1 MADDP
6 LTNLRCPACKR
17 LNRVKSNSIEAG
29 RVPICGACGERLFLG
44 FRWRV
49 QNATNQINVHQLF
62 IGLLL
67 VLLGAAITGLWRY
80 PNNSISTFLFIFT
93 FWIVSICIHEFAH
106 AFTAFIAG
114 EDTVVSKFYLTFNP
128 LSYFTWNFSLILPFL
143 IFFNGGIGFPGAA
156 VFINRGL
163 IKDRRWLAAVSAAGP
178 AANFAM
184 GFFVIWLISISNLLS
199 LDITVMQALSFAAF
213 LQIQAAL
220 FNLLPIPGLDGFG
233 ILYPFLPK
241 FARRLANNYATVLSY
256 GFLFLI
262 FFNSTFSGELF
273 RALFAVTD
281 TLGVKHELIS
291 AGYQQMQFWR

>member
-1 MADDP
+1 MSEP
-6 LTNLRCPACKR
+6 LTELRCSACKR
-17 LNRVKSNSIEAG
+17 LNRVTSHSIESG

-44 FRWRV
+44 FQWGL
-49 QNATNQINVHQLF
+49 QNATNQIKVHQLF
-62 IGLLL
+62 IGLLV
-67 VLLGAAITGLWRY
+67 VLFGAAITGLYQY
-80 PNNSISTFLFIFT
+80 PNISISTFLFILT

-114 EDTVVSKFYLTFNP
+114 EDTVVSKSYLTLNP

-156 VFINRGL
+156 VFINRRL
-163 IKDRRWLAAVSAAGP
+163 IQDRRWLAAVSAAGP
-178 AANFAM
+178 AANVAI

-199 LDITVMQALSFAAF
+199 LDITVMRALSFAAF

-241 FARRLANNYATVLSY
+241 AAQQTADKYAALLSY
-256 GFLFLI
+256 GFFFMV
-262 FFNSTFSGELF
+262 FFNPTFSRELF
-273 RALFAVTD
+273 QALFAVTD
-281 TLGVKHELIS
+281 NLGIQHELIR
-291 AGYQQMQFWR
+291 AGYQQMRFWR